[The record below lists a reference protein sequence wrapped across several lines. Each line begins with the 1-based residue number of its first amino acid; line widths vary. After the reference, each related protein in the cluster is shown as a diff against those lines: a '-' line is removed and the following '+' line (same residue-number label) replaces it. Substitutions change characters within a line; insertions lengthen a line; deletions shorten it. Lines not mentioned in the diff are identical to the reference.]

1 MNLELRLSL
10 TIKRIGLIVT
20 EVEIAQSSQINSNYN
35 RDRDLNPSY
44 TNFSNFRTLLWMAAL
59 LYLQSYRL
67 TELKTLSGILI
78 FK

>member
-1 MNLELRLSL
+1 MNLELGLSL

-44 TNFSNFRTLLWMAAL
+44 TNFTAN
-59 LYLQSYRL
+59 
-67 TELKTLSGILI
+67 
-78 FK
+78 